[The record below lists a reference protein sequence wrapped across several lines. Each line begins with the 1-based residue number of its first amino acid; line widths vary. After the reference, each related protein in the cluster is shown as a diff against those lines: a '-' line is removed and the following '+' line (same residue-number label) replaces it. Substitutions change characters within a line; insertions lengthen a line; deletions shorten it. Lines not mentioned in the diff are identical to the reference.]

1 MPKLYE
7 YFGLIVFFYS
17 NEHEPIHVHG
27 KYQNT
32 EGKAEFIMVDIEEVH
47 YVEAYQLLL
56 RFSNGVQRLVDFG
69 PFLMTSTNPMIR
81 KYLDLANFKKVALAD
96 GNIQWNDYDLCF
108 PIADLYAGSL

>member
-7 YFGLIVFFYS
+7 YFGLIVFFYA
-17 NEHEPIHVHG
+17 
-27 KYQNT
+27 QNPVAL
-32 EGKAEFIMVDIEEVH
+32 AEDAFVDIEEVH

-69 PFLMTSTNPMIR
+69 PFLTASTNPMIR
-81 KYLDLANFKKVALAD
+81 KYLDLANFKKVVLAD

>member
-32 EGKAEFIMVDIEEVH
+32 EGKAGLLIDNGKIVDIEAVH
-47 YVEAYQLLL
+47 YVEAYKLLL
-56 RFSNGVQRLVDFG
+56 QFSNGVQRLVDFG
-69 PFLMTSTNPMIR
+69 PFLMASTNPMIR
-81 KYLDLANFKKVALAD
+81 
-96 GNIQWNDYDLCF
+96 NIWTWGILNKWR
-108 PIADLYAGSL
+108 